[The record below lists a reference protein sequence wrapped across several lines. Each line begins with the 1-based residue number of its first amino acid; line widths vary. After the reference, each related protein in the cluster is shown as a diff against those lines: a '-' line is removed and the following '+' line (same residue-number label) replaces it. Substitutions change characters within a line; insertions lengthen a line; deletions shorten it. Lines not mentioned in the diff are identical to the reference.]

1 MLRAYLWGIETC
13 NFVKKNCIS
22 WFVAS
27 LPMRNWNAQEK
38 SNPHGTGLGC
48 EPTYEELKLLA
59 IRQTFLPK
67 KRCEPTYEELKPVNV
82 RYLGFL
88 GRSCEPTYEELKLG
102 RIDLSLWELR
112 KLRAYLWGIETPFL
126 LYVEYSTIISC
137 EPTYE
142 ELKLE
147 PLNEREGVVKS
158 LRAYLWGIE
167 TFISYSFWGISP

>member
-1 MLRAYLWGIETC
+1 MEYSKIKTSALSLQPMVWRRLRAYLWGIETAC
-13 NFVKKNCIS
+13 HTANFSAQKALRAYLWGIETYQYCYTL
-22 WFVAS
+22 WF
-27 LPMRNWNAQEK
+27 LI
-38 SNPHGTGLGC
+38 C
-48 EPTYEELKLLA
+48 
-59 IRQTFLPK
+59 
-67 KRCEPTYEELKPVNV
+67 CEPTYEELKPVNV

-167 TFISYSFWGISP
+167 TFISYSFWGKSP